1 MFLALLVAFSVIAFP
16 GLSAPAVEEPL
27 PDERPSIATRVKEKA
42 VALIDRDAIRV
53 PIILYH
59 HVRPISNDMDQL
71 GKDLSVTPER
81 FSGHLAEFKKQGFH
95 TIGLQ
100 DFADALEKKK
110 PLPSKPV
117 IFTFDDGYE
126 NAYTVALP
134 ILERHGMTGT
144 VFVIGNAV
152 GTPGY
157 LSWGQLED
165 MVDSGVFEIQ
175 SHSLNHPDLASLSP
189 ELLRYELLGSK
200 DLLESRLGLPMTF
213 LCYPY
218 GKYSAQVAD
227 AAKHAGYRGAVTTK
241 YGTLHTKGALF
252 ETSRVRLTQH
262 DTGARLEKKIRFLAH

>member
-1 MFLALLVAFSVIAFP
+1 
-16 GLSAPAVEEPL
+16 
-27 PDERPSIATRVKEKA
+27 
-42 VALIDRDAIRV
+42 
-53 PIILYH
+53 
-59 HVRPISNDMDQL
+59 MDQL

-262 DTGARLEKKIRFLAH
+262 DTGARLEKRSVSSRTKEWCPGDSLANRFRGVPMPHRLLHDRGACDSRVPAASDKVRTRLRSSPFPRPRMQRAY